1 MTEQGFDV
9 AVVGAGLGGLAT
21 AALLA
26 KAGRSVVLLE
36 RAAQA
41 GGVCQGLTREG
52 YRFEFGG
59 SLLGGFSPGGPLA
72 VLCDRLGLTLPTQT
86 CEPGLQVAS
95 PTHRL
100 SLFADG
106 DRWWSEVRREF
117 PEEEAVWRAL
127 LAELD
132 VLARERDQVMAG
144 HPPLPPAGWREQL
157 RTWRI
162 LTLPALLGGQAQ
174 AGRRLKRAQGTPFRT
189 TLLRHGL
196 GRVSRQVL
204 EACLWYLLLRGP
216 EECGTLEAAVALQ
229 RVRQDSVAVPGGTTA
244 LVEALVAQF
253 ERDGGHLRLG
263 APVVKCLADHGRI
276 AGAALADGETIGA
289 RWVVADVPP
298 AVLMGGMLP
307 PRSAWFRRRR
317 TADRPWDPVRVAQAM
332 VLAVPDRMLPSE
344 LGAHCLVL
352 PDPDIPPRDANLVF
366 VHTTPGWDR
375 TQAPSGV
382 RCLTVGRFVPPGAAC
397 EASTAASDLLE
408 ALDQVVPGIAG
419 EAVYHEF
426 LSSATLAEMWGRPSA
441 AVQYAIPL
449 PEWLGQRGL
458 PHRTE
463 WPGLLAV
470 GESTYPGRLLAG
482 VAEGAM
488 RVADL
493 IAATR

>member
-1 MTEQGFDV
+1 MTEPGYDV
-9 AVVGAGLGGLAT
+9 VVVGAGLGGLAT

-26 KAGRSVVLLE
+26 KAGRSVVLLD
-36 RAAQA
+36 RAQRA
-41 GGVCQGLTREG
+41 GGVCQGLIREG
-52 YRFEFGG
+52 YRFELGG

-72 VLCDRLGLTLPTQT
+72 ALRDRLGLTLPTQA

-95 PTHRL
+95 PNHRL

-117 PEEEAVWRAL
+117 PEEEAGWRAL
-127 LAELD
+127 LTELD
-132 VLARERDQVMAG
+132 ALARERDQVMAV
-144 HPPLPPAGWREQL
+144 LPALPAEGWGEKLQA
-157 RTWRI
+157 WRM
-162 LTLPALLGGQAQ
+162 LTLPALLGGQAR
-174 AGRRLKRAQGTPFRT
+174 AGRRLKQAQATPFQA

-196 GRVSRQVL
+196 GRVSQQVL
-204 EACLWYLLLRGP
+204 EAGLWYLLLRGP

-229 RVRQDSVAVPGGTTA
+229 RVRQGVVALPGGTTA

-253 ERDGGHLRLG
+253 ERSGGHLRLG
-263 APVVKCLADHGRI
+263 APVVQCLVDHGRVT
-276 AGAALADGETIGA
+276 GVALAEGETILA

-298 AVLMGGMLP
+298 GVLMGGMLP
-307 PRSAWFRRRR
+307 PPSGWFRRRP
-317 TADRPWDPVRVAQAM
+317 AAGRPWDPVRVAQAM

-344 LGAHCLVL
+344 LGAHCLIL
-352 PDPDIPPRDANLVF
+352 PDPDIPARDANLVF

-382 RCLTVGRFVPPGAAC
+382 RCLAVGRFVPPGAAC
-397 EASTAASDLLE
+397 EESSVGSDLLA

-419 EAVYHEF
+419 AAVYHEF
-426 LSSATLAEMWGRPSA
+426 LPSATLAELWGRPSA
-441 AVQYAIPL
+441 AVQCAIPL
-449 PEWLGQRGL
+449 REWLGQRGL
-458 PHRTE
+458 PHRME

-493 IAATR
+493 IAATM